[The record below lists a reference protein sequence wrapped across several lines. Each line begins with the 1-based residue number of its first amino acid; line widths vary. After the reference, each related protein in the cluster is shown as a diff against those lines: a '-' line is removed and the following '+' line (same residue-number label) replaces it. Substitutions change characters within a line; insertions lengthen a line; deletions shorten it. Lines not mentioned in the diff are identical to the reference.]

1 MKKIIIPFIAAL
13 FFCGCQKE
21 LRIDDSEGNSIMV
34 LNAVPSAGKRAFVNF
49 TNTHFFLDDNG
60 SHPVQ
65 GAALTLYING
75 VPYSPD
81 SVSRCKYFFPDTLRE
96 DDQLEIDITSPS
108 GNVHAETYVPK
119 FPNISATTPPSR
131 WASPTFNFYYL
142 PLKLSDHAGYKEI
155 YSINVMQRDSG
166 MRYDAWTHTYDTVDT
181 IHSSYFAFLGDN
193 SDITSNEVSPN
204 VALADM
210 LYGGLM
216 FLDRRIDGQQNY
228 LIELCIPIFKDTTE
242 VVDSEH
248 AFKHWYT
255 VNVESITED
264 RFWYLISVAR
274 NNSMTSFFAEQ
285 AQPYSNVEGALGIF
299 AGAAKWQKIFD
310 TDTTP
315 EIPIPMPVAMPSEAL
330 LKSAPRL

>member
-1 MKKIIIPFIAAL
+1 MKKYIIPIIAL
-13 FFCGCQKE
+13 FLLCGCEKE
-21 LRIDDSEGNSIMV
+21 LHVDDSEGNSIMV
-34 LNAVPSAGKRAFVNF
+34 LNGVPQAGKRAFINF

-119 FPNISATTPPSR
+119 FPTISATTPPSR

-285 AQPYSNVEGALGIF
+285 AQPHSNVEGALGIF